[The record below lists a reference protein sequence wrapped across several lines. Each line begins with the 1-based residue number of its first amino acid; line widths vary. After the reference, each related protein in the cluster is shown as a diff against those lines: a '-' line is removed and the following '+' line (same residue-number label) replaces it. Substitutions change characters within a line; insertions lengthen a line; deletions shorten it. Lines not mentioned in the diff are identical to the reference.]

1 LGYFKEG
8 ETRMSTS
15 SKAQA
20 AAAPLKAGKG
30 MSGTNPDDST
40 PKSGTGGGNT
50 PKPGNDHGPGGKG
63 KKGKTGKG

>member
-1 LGYFKEG
+1 MG
-8 ETRMSTS
+8 TS

-20 AAAPLKAGKG
+20 AAKPLKSGKG
-30 MSGTNPDDST
+30 MSGSSTGPNDGNPNYGS
-40 PKSGTGGGNT
+40 GGGNA